1 MQPLLNNQTEPF
13 TQNLQRCDDIESC
26 NSVHVITSKEGCLCC
41 SYLRYTV
48 LNSQTQ
54 TPILAIETESM
65 LKKCC
70 SFCAPY
76 TVHIYS
82 LVGGKRKIGTYT
94 PPACASLTCRNGLRT
109 TVDGHNAGGIQTVFH
124 KCMCLCC
131 CPNYVYDIVDSNEQR
146 QYVIGNDGECKCLC
160 LNCSGCLDNCLKCC
174 GEFHYRTQYDIH
186 ERDMNNKPTGGFL
199 VDYMIKSCCC
209 LKKYYYPVFDI
220 DFPPNTPRDAK
231 LSMLALCTNFS

>member
-13 TQNLQRCDDIESC
+13 TQNLQRCDDIDSC

-82 LVGGKRKIGTYT
+82 LVGGKKKIGTYT

-131 CPNYVYDIVDSNEQR
+131 C
-146 QYVIGNDGECKCLC
+146 LT
-160 LNCSGCLDNCLKCC
+160 L
-174 GEFHYRTQYDIH
+174 
-186 ERDMNNKPTGGFL
+186 
-199 VDYMIKSCCC
+199 
-209 LKKYYYPVFDI
+209 
-220 DFPPNTPRDAK
+220 
-231 LSMLALCTNFS
+231 